1 MIPVTNEEKEAH
13 EKEEVCHICKEK
25 FCNDENNKKKKLKKA
40 KSQKSLSL
48 YREIWNSCS

>member
-25 FCNDENNKKKKLKKA
+25 FCNDENNKKKIKKSK
-40 KSQKSLSL
+40 KS
-48 YREIWNSCS
+48 EIIVIIQGNME